1 MPQVPLTQLWLP
13 ILLSAACVFVASS
26 LIHMV
31 LKWHA
36 SDYNALA
43 NEDEVR
49 AAIRK
54 ANPAPGQYVLP
65 HCADMKDMAKP
76 DMLAKYT
83 EGPVAMLMV
92 NPNGPPAMGVALG
105 KWFAY
110 TVLVAFMAA
119 YLAGRTLGPGTHY
132 LQVFRVV
139 GAVSFLAYGFGS
151 IQMAIWMGKPWRSAA
166 KDLADALIYGLLS
179 AGIFGALWPKAL
191 G

>member
-1 MPQVPLTQLWLP
+1 MAPVSLAQLWIP
-13 ILLSAACVFVASS
+13 ILLSAVFVFVASS

-36 SDYNALA
+36 SDYRALP
-43 NEDEVR
+43 NEEEVR

-54 ANPAPGQYVLP
+54 GAPGPGQYVLP

-76 DMLAKYT
+76 EMLQKYQD
-83 EGPVAMLMV
+83 GPVAMLMV
-92 NPNGPPAMGVALG
+92 NPNGPPAMGAALG

-110 TVLVAFMAA
+110 SVLVAFMAA
-119 YLAGRTLGPGTHY
+119 YLAGRTLLPGTHY

-151 IQMAIWMGKPWRSAA
+151 IPQAIWMGKPWSSTA

-179 AGIFGALWPKAL
+179 GGVFGWLWPR
-191 G
+191 

>member
-1 MPQVPLTQLWLP
+1 MPHVSLAQLWIP
-13 ILLSAACVFVASS
+13 ILLSAVCVFAASS

-31 LKWHA
+31 VKWHA
-36 SDYNALA
+36 SDYNALS

-54 ANPAPGQYVLP
+54 GAPARGQYVLP
-65 HCADMKDMAKP
+65 HCGDMKEMGKP
-76 DMLAKYT
+76 EMVQKYQD
-83 EGPVAMLMV
+83 GPVGFLV
-92 NPNGPPAMGVALG
+92 LVPNGAPAMGSALG

-110 TVLVAFMAA
+110 TALVAFMAA
-119 YLAGRTLGPGTHY
+119 YLASRTLAPGTHY

-151 IQMAIWMGKPWRSAA
+151 IQMGIWMGKPWSSVI

-179 AGIFGALWPKAL
+179 AGVFGWLWPR
-191 G
+191 

>member
-1 MPQVPLTQLWLP
+1 MTPIALTQLWLP
-13 ILLSAACVFVASS
+13 ILLSAVCVFVASS

-36 SDYNALA
+36 SDYNPLPH
-43 NEDEVR
+43 EEEVR

-54 ANPAPGQYVLP
+54 GTPAPGQYVLP
-65 HCADMKDMAKP
+65 HCADMKDMGKP
-76 DMLAKYT
+76 EMMTKYE
-83 EGPVAMLMV
+83 EGPVAFLV
-92 NPNGPPAMGVALG
+92 VVPNGPPAMGASLA

-110 TVLVAFMAA
+110 TILVAFTAA
-119 YLAGRTLGPGTHY
+119 YLASRTLPPGTHY

-151 IQMAIWMGKPWRSAA
+151 IQLAIWMGKPWSSTL

-179 AGIFGALWPKAL
+179 AGVFGWLWPR
-191 G
+191 